1 MSPRSTAEI
10 RGIETNQSVNSFSR
24 RVLPKRTELC
34 KILSEIVEQA
44 GTDPAAAGPAGAFFR
59 RHGDAGVLSIVAF
72 DELMCRVRAGDP
84 DAAAELVRHCE
95 PDIRLEVR
103 VRLRV
108 QDGRVRRMLDS
119 MDITQS
125 VLASFF
131 AGVAIGRFA
140 PRHPQQLVA
149 LLVTM
154 ARNKL
159 LSQVRRQRRQR
170 RDARRG
176 ESFDA
181 FVHDVPA
188 GGESPSQIVSG
199 RELLGEVR
207 KRLSVEERRLADLRG
222 DGEPWTT
229 IAGKLGGTAEG
240 RRKQLERAFAR
251 IVRELHLD
259 EEPAPPPESARTGP
273 RHA

>member
-1 MSPRSTAEI
+1 MLST
-10 RGIETNQSVNSFSR
+10 
-24 RVLPKRTELC
+24 
-34 KILSEIVEQA
+34 
-44 GTDPAAAGPAGAFFR
+44 
-59 RHGDAGVLSIVAF
+59 VAF
-72 DELMCRVRAGDP
+72 DALMIRVQAGDP
-84 DAAAELVRHCE
+84 DAAAELVQHYE

-103 VRLRV
+103 VRLRI

-131 AGVAIGRFA
+131 AGVAVGRFV
-140 PRHPQQLVA
+140 PEHPQQLLG

-159 LSQVRRQRRQR
+159 LSHVRHQRRQR

-181 FVHDVPA
+181 ARHDVA
-188 GGESPSQIVSG
+188 AAGESPSQIVAN
-199 RELLGEVR
+199 RELLGEFR
-207 KRLSVEERRLADLRG
+207 KRLSVEERQLADLRG
-222 DGEPWTT
+222 DGRAWTA
-229 IAGKLGGTAEG
+229 IATELGGTAEG

-251 IVRELHLD
+251 IARELNLD
-259 EEPAPPPESARTGP
+259 DELPLPPAE
-273 RHA
+273 

>member
-1 MSPRSTAEI
+1 MS
-10 RGIETNQSVNSFSR
+10 
-24 RVLPKRTELC
+24 RV
-34 KILSEIVEQA
+34 Q
-44 GTDPAAAGPAGAFFR
+44 
-59 RHGDAGVLSIVAF
+59 
-72 DELMCRVRAGDP
+72 AGDP
-84 DAAAELVRHCE
+84 DAAAELVRNFE

-131 AGVAIGRFA
+131 AGVAVGQFA
-140 PRHPQQLVA
+140 PQHPQQLLG

-159 LSQVRRQRRQR
+159 LTQVRHQRRQR

-181 FVHDVPA
+181 AVHDIAA
-188 GGESPSQIVSG
+188 GGDSPSQIVAS
-199 RELLGEVR
+199 RELLGEFR
-207 KRLSVEERRLADLRG
+207 KRLSVEERLLADRRG
-222 DGEPWTT
+222 DGQPWTA
-229 IAGKLGGTAEG
+229 IATEFGGTAEG

-251 IVRELHLD
+251 IVRELDLD
-259 EEPAPPPESARTGP
+259 DELARPAAQRED
-273 RHA
+273 